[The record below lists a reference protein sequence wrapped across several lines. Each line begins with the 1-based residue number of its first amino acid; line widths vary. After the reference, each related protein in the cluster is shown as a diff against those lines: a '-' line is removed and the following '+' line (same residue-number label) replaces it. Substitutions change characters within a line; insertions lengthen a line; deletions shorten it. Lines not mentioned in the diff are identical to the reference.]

1 MATIR
6 DVAARAG
13 VSVATVSYVINGTK
27 PVAPETA
34 ARVRRAIEELDYH
47 PDASAQSL
55 RTRTTHVIGV
65 VVSDIANPFFATLV
79 RGAEDCARQHGY
91 SLLICNTAEDLEN
104 ERMYLSLLARRRV
117 DGLLL
122 APTGKNDELI
132 GRLMGRGMHI
142 VFIDRTPPNLQA
154 PAVLSQNE
162 EGAYQATCYLIEQGH
177 RRIGIVLGLP
187 DVSTTAER
195 LRGYRRALARYGL
208 EFDEGLVAY
217 GRSQVA
223 AAREA
228 CEALLARASPTAVF
242 ATNNLMTIGVMQAIR
257 KLGLRCPEDI
267 SVVGFDDFD
276 WAEAFDPPLTTVA
289 QDPYGIGQRAM
300 ELLLGLLAGDR
311 EPEQVRLPVEL
322 RVRGSVAPPGGG
334 RLAKKSPTGK
344 GGDAR
349 TQPC

>member
-6 DVAARAG
+6 DVAKRAG

-34 ARVRRAIEELDYH
+34 ARVRQAMEELDYH

-79 RGAEDCARQHGY
+79 RGAEDCARLHGY

-104 ERMYLSLLARRRV
+104 ERLYLSLLSRRRV

-132 GRLMGRGMHI
+132 GRLMDRGMHI
-142 VFIDRTPPNLQA
+142 VFIDRTPPHLQA

-162 EGAYQATCYLIEQGH
+162 EGAYQATCHLIEHGH

-187 DVSTTAER
+187 NVSTTGER
-195 LRGYRRALARYGL
+195 LRGYQRALARYGL
-208 EFDEGLVAY
+208 GLDGSLVAY
-217 GRSQVA
+217 GRSQVEG
-223 AAREA
+223 AREA
-228 CEALLARASPTAVF
+228 CLALLSQPDPPTAIF
-242 ATNNLMTIGVMQAIR
+242 ATNNLMTIGVMQGVR
-257 KLGLRCPEDI
+257 RLGLRCPADV
-267 SVVGFDDFD
+267 SVVGFDDFE
-276 WAEAFDPPLTTVA
+276 WAEAFEPPLTTVA
-289 QDPYGIGQRAM
+289 QDPYEIGRRAM
-300 ELLLGLLAGDR
+300 ELLLGFLVG
-311 EPEQVRLPVEL
+311 EGNKEQVRLPVEL
-322 RVRGSVAPPGGG
+322 KIRGSVA
-334 RLAKKSPTGK
+334 RLE
-344 GGDAR
+344 GGDIGNSPAKAKTLR
-349 TQPC
+349 SKRKA

>member
-6 DVAARAG
+6 DVAKRAG

-34 ARVRRAIEELDYH
+34 ARVRRAMEELDYH

-91 SLLICNTAEDLEN
+91 SLLICNTGEDLEN
-104 ERMYLSLLARRRV
+104 ERIYLSLLSRRRV

-132 GRLMGRGMHI
+132 GRLIDRGMNI
-142 VFIDRTPPNLQA
+142 VFIDRTPPHLQA

-162 EGAYQATCYLIEQGH
+162 AGAYRATCHLIEHGH

-195 LRGYRRALARYGL
+195 LRGYRRALAHYGL
-208 EFDEGLVAY
+208 ELDEDLLVY

-223 AAREA
+223 GAREA
-228 CEALLARASPTAVF
+228 CLALLSRPNPPTAIF
-242 ATNNLMTIGVMQAIR
+242 ATNNLMTIGAMQAIR
-257 KLGLRCPEDI
+257 KLSLRCPGEV
-267 SVVGFDDFD
+267 SVVGFDDFE

-289 QDPYGIGQRAM
+289 QDPYGIGRQAVG
-300 ELLLGLLAGDR
+300 LLLGLLSGDR
-311 EPEQVRLPVEL
+311 KPEQVRLPVEL
-322 RVRGSVAPPGGG
+322 RVRGSVARLEGG
-334 RLAKKSPTGK
+334 
-344 GGDAR
+344 
-349 TQPC
+349 